1 MKDKIKI
8 GIAGY
13 GNLGK
18 GVEVAIN
25 KNMEMELV
33 AIFSRRPEESKA
45 NCQDKTKIFDIGMVE
60 DFKNII
66 DVLVLC
72 GGSSK
77 DLPTQG
83 PYLAAMF
90 NTVDGYDNHG
100 NIPQYY
106 KSMDKAATDNGNIS
120 IICAGWDP
128 GLFSMNRVLLEAVLP
143 IGKSY
148 TFWGP
153 GVSQGHSDAIRRIPG
168 VKMAI
173 QYTIPN
179 ENSLNKIKNGET
191 PEFTI
196 REKHR
201 RDCYVVAEDY
211 ADIEEINKSIV
222 TMPNY
227 FEDYETKVNFVSEE
241 ELIKNHS
248 KMFHGGTVIRNG
260 KTGVDLSNNHTLSFS
275 IDLDSNS
282 EFTASVLTAY
292 ARAAYRLKNDGHSG
306 GKTVFDIPLKYL
318 SERPI
323 EDLYR
328 NLL

>member
-45 NCQDKTKIFDIGMVE
+45 NCQDKTKIFDFGMVE

-66 DVLVLC
+66 DVMVLC

-83 PYLAAMF
+83 PYFAAMF

-143 IGKSY
+143 KGKSY

-241 ELIKNHS
+241 ELIKNHA

-292 ARAAYRLKNDGHSG
+292 ARAAYRLKNDGYSG